1 MSVWPRSISP
11 APPLAGSDGV
21 LVSVSIHVD
30 PRYLE
35 SLLEALAQVD
45 FPINPQIYH
54 EAALIYAL
62 EDGREISQPTTL
74 VEFPAFAG
82 RLPSLQNALA
92 AFGFDPESMAVTD
105 MLEEIRG
112 EDHREPAS
120 AEAPR
125 QIVRRKRAGL
135 WRAMAK

>member
-1 MSVWPRSISP
+1 MLEDGMSVWPRSISP

-35 SLLEALAQVD
+35 SLLEALAHVD

-105 MLEEIRG
+105 M
-112 EDHREPAS
+112 
-120 AEAPR
+120 
-125 QIVRRKRAGL
+125 
-135 WRAMAK
+135 